1 MYDDVQALEHHV
13 SSFDRS
19 KLQSGDVINAQG
31 ARDSARIVRIT
42 VCMSAVIYFLLYLAP
57 FVVAQTD
64 PSAVTAHRLEADWYA
79 VLSEHAVLAVVLVLL
94 LLALIAGLAYSMT
107 NSLRLAAANARL
119 ESIIDAS
126 DMGAWEWHVPSGR
139 MLVDER
145 WASMVGYQR
154 DDIERDIGAWN
165 RLLHPDDVKRFH
177 EAFQRHINGHDDR
190 YQLEVRLLH
199 RDGHWVWIHGVG
211 QVVKWGRDGQPL
223 LMRGTH
229 TDITREKARSD
240 QIDFIDRRDRVLLL
254 LANLNEDRSEH
265 DFAQAALQRLEDLTG
280 SCVSFLHFVNEDL
293 GEVELIAWSRRTEER
308 YCKVVDFAS
317 HYRLSEAGIW
327 ADGVH
332 TRSPVVV
339 NDYAQAEKRKGLP
352 EGHSDMRRF
361 ISVPLTDF
369 GSVVLLIG
377 VGNKPENYVDR
388 DVETVQLFANEIWR
402 LIQRERNQTSL
413 KQASMV
419 FDYAREGII
428 VTDAENRIVDVNPA
442 FERMSGYTRNDV
454 LGADPRLFRSGRH
467 GPSFYREMWE
477 NIRCDDVWEGEIW
490 NRRRNGDVYPQ
501 HLNISVIRD
510 SAGNIVNHIAL
521 FSDISLQKKQ
531 QDELQ
536 RLVHYDPLTGL
547 PNRVL
552 CIDRLQQAM
561 AQAARH
567 RRKLALAFMDLD
579 GFKEVNDAHGHD
591 MGDEVLIEIA
601 GRLKAELR
609 AEDTIARL
617 GGDEFVAIFSDF
629 DQLAVVQ
636 PLFERLLIAASTPL
650 VIRGVTVQVSVS
662 IGVSLYP
669 RDSNYELQPEQ
680 LVREADQAM
689 YRAKNSGK
697 NQLAFFVDPARAA
710 RIP

>member
-1 MYDDVQALEHHV
+1 MEHRV
-13 SSFDRS
+13 RS
-19 KLQSGDVINAQG
+19 VDKTKLQSGGGVKAYR
-31 ARDSARIVRIT
+31 ARHSSMISRIT
-42 VCMSAVIYFLLYLAP
+42 GCMIALGLFVLYPASV
-57 FVVAQTD
+57 VVAQAD
-64 PSAVTAHRLEADWYA
+64 PPTVAERYPEAGWSALLA
-79 VLSEHAVLAVVLVLL
+79 EHAILVVVLLLL
-94 LLALIAGLAYSMT
+94 LLALIAGAAYSMT
-107 NSLRLAAANARL
+107 TSLRLAKANARL
-119 ESIIDAS
+119 KSIIDAS
-126 DMGAWEWHVPSGR
+126 DMATWEWHVPSGR
-139 MLVDER
+139 IRVDER
-145 WASMVGYQR
+145 WASMVGYQSH
-154 DDIERDIGAWN
+154 DIEHDIGAWN
-165 RLLHPDDVKRFH
+165 RLLHPDDVKRFD

-190 YQLEVRLLH
+190 YQVELRLLH
-199 RDGHWVWIHGVG
+199 SDGHWVWIHGVG
-211 QVVKWGRDGQPL
+211 QVVEWGRDGQPL

-240 QIDFIDRRDRVLLL
+240 QIDFIARRDRVLLL
-254 LANLNEDRSEH
+254 LSNLSENRSEH

-280 SCVSFLHFVNEDL
+280 SNVSFLHFVRE
-293 GEVELIAWSRRTEER
+293 GIREVELIAWSRRTKER
-308 YCKVVDFAS
+308 YCNVVDFPS
-317 HYRLSEAGIW
+317 RYRLSEAGIW
-327 ADGVH
+327 ADGVR

-352 EGHSDMRRF
+352 EGHSEMLRF
-361 ISVPLTDF
+361 VSLPLMDF
-369 GSVVLLIG
+369 GAVVMLIG
-377 VGNKPENYVDR
+377 VGNKPEDYVDR

-402 LIQRERNQTSL
+402 LIQRGRNQASL

-442 FERMSGYTRNDV
+442 FERISGYTRNEV
-454 LGADPRLFRSGRH
+454 LGADPRLFRSGRQ
-467 GPSFYREMWE
+467 GPSFYRQMWE
-477 NIRCDDVWEGEIW
+477 NIRRDGVWEGEVW
-490 NRRRNGDVYPQ
+490 NRRKNGDVYPL
-501 HLNISVIRD
+501 HLNLSVIRD
-510 SAGNIVNHIAL
+510 SAGNIVNHIGL

-552 CIDRLQQAM
+552 CIDRLQQSM
-561 AQAARH
+561 AQVTRH
-567 RRKLALAFMDLD
+567 GGKLAVAFMDLD
-579 GFKEVNDAHGHD
+579 GFKEVNDVHGHD
-591 MGDEVLIEIA
+591 VGDEVLIEIA

-629 DQLAVVQ
+629 DHLAVVE

-650 VIRGVTVQVSVS
+650 VIRGVIVQVSVS

-669 RDSNYELQPEQ
+669 RNSNHELQPEQ

-697 NQLAFFVDPARAA
+697 NQLVFSGDPA
-710 RIP
+710 

>member
-1 MYDDVQALEHHV
+1 MYGALQDLEHRVRCVIASKIHPRGD
-13 SSFDRS
+13 SSAHR
-19 KLQSGDVINAQG
+19 
-31 ARDSARIVRIT
+31 ARYSATTPRIT
-42 VCMSAVIYFLLYLAP
+42 GYLIAVVFFVLHPLPL
-57 FVVAQTD
+57 VVAQTEA
-64 PSAVTAHRLEADWYA
+64 SAVTQGPLQAAWSGLLA
-79 VLSEHAVLAVVLVLL
+79 EHTALVAVLALL
-94 LLALIAGLAYSMT
+94 LLALIAGVAWFMT
-107 NSLRLAAANARL
+107 TSLRLAAANARL
-119 ESIIDAS
+119 QSIIDAS
-126 DMGAWEWHVPSGR
+126 DMGTWEWHVPSGR
-139 MLVDER
+139 IRVDER
-145 WASMVGYQR
+145 WASMVGYES

-165 RLLHPDDVKRFH
+165 RLLHPDDVKRFD

-190 YQLEVRLLH
+190 YQVEVRLLH
-199 RDGHWVWIHGVG
+199 RDGHWVWIHDVG
-211 QVVKWGRDGQPL
+211 QVVEWGRDGQPL

-240 QIDFIDRRDRVLLL
+240 QINFIARRDRVLLL
-254 LANLNEDRSEH
+254 LANLRESRSEH

-280 SCVSFLHFVNEDL
+280 SCVSFLHFVNEDIR
-293 GEVELIAWSRRTEER
+293 EVELIAWSRRTKER
-308 YCKVVDFAS
+308 YCNVVDFAS

-327 ADGVH
+327 ADGVR

-352 EGHSDMRRF
+352 EGHSDMLRF
-361 ISVPLTDF
+361 VSVPLTDF
-369 GSVVLLIG
+369 GAVVMLIG
-377 VGNKPENYVDR
+377 VGNKPEDYVDR

-402 LIQRERNQTSL
+402 LIQRGRNQASL

-428 VTDAENRIVDVNPA
+428 VTDAENRIMDVNPA
-442 FERMSGYTRNDV
+442 FERISGYTKSEV
-454 LGADPRLFRSGRH
+454 LGADPRLFRSGRQ

-477 NIRCDDVWEGEIW
+477 NIQRDGVWEGEIW
-490 NRRRNGDVYPQ
+490 NRRKNGDVYPQ
-501 HLNISVIRD
+501 HLNLTVIRD

-561 AQAARH
+561 AQVTRH
-567 RRKLALAFMDLD
+567 RRKLAVAFMDLD

-629 DQLAVVQ
+629 DHLAVVE
-636 PLFERLLIAASTPL
+636 PLFDRLLIAASTPL

-669 RDSNYELQPEQ
+669 RDSNHELQPEQ

-697 NQLAFFVDPARAA
+697 NQLAFFGDPE
-710 RIP
+710 